1 MDKNHPKVRL
11 HVWLETDSGVLFGS
25 GRAQLLANI
34 EKYGSLKRAAENMGM
49 SYRAAWGKIRKTED
63 ILGYKLIV
71 KTGKNRRYQLS
82 ELGKELMEKFQFWL
96 DKVEQEALKEARE
109 IFPWSTEIRK
119 EKMRE

>member
-82 ELGKELMEKFQFWL
+82 ERGKELTEKFRFWL
-96 DKVEQEALKEARE
+96 DKVEQEALREARE
-109 IFPWSTEIRK
+109 LFPWSTDVYK
-119 EKMRE
+119 E

>member
-1 MDKNHPKVRL
+1 MDKDNPTVRL
-11 HVWLETDSGVLFGS
+11 HIWLETDSGVLFGS

-82 ELGKELMEKFQFWL
+82 ERGKELTDKFRFWL

-109 IFPWSTEIRK
+109 LFPWSTDVYK
-119 EKMRE
+119 E